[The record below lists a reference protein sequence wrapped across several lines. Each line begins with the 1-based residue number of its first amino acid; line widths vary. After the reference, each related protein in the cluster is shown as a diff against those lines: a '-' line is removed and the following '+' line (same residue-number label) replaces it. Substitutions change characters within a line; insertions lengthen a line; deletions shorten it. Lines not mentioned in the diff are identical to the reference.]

1 MTVQEVK
8 NQIRN
13 KSVKSFYIFTGSESK
28 VIDIYISKIAE
39 CRKLE
44 VIRADSISEIY
55 SKFLS
60 KSLVTNNYCY
70 VLRDDKELLIHDKL
84 WDSLAVENVQG
95 NNIVILVLTNVD
107 KRSKFYKRFKDDIIE
122 FEHMP
127 ENVLI
132 KYIKKELPLSE
143 QNCKK
148 LIGICESDYNRI
160 LLEIDKIKQYKA
172 RDIFGDG
179 NESDRAFGA
188 LLKCG
193 VIFQPPK
200 DAIFDFVIFDFVDC
214 VLKHKVN
221 QSFEL
226 LQGCREVGE
235 SNIVI
240 LSVLYNNVKQ
250 VLQVQSCQSKD
261 ISKTTGLT
269 AWQVKC
275 AKEKCGY
282 YTVGDLVYFLKL
294 IRKVE
299 KGIKTGEID
308 ESISVDYVLVNML
321 F

>member
-8 NQIRN
+8 TQIKN
-13 KSVKSFYIFTGSESK
+13 KSVKHFYIFAGQESK
-28 VIDIYISKIAE
+28 VIDIYINKIAE

-44 VIRADSISEIY
+44 VVRADCISEIY

-60 KSLVTNNYCY
+60 KSLVANDYCY
-70 VLRDDKELLIHDKL
+70 VLRDDKELLTQDKL

-107 KRSKFYKRFKDDIIE
+107 KRSKFYKRFKDDIVE

-148 LIGICESDYNRI
+148 LIDICESDYNRI
-160 LLEIDKIKQYKA
+160 LLELDKIKQYKA
-172 RDIFGDG
+172 CDIFEDD
-179 NESDRAFGA
+179 NESDKIFRE
-188 LLKCG
+188 LLAQG
-193 VIFQPPK
+193 VIYQPPK
-200 DAIFDFVIFDFVDC
+200 DAIFDFVDC

-226 LQGCREVGE
+226 LENCCGVGE
-235 SNIVI
+235 SNIVL

-261 ISKTTGLT
+261 IPKTTGLT

-282 YTVGDLVYFLKL
+282 YTIGDLVDFLKL
-294 IRKVE
+294 IRRVE

-308 ESISVDYVLVNML
+308 ESISVDYVLVNIL

>member
-8 NQIRN
+8 TQIRN
-13 KSVKSFYIFTGSESK
+13 KSVKHFYIFEGQESK
-28 VIDIYISKIAE
+28 VIDIYINKIAE

-44 VIRADSISEIY
+44 VVRADSISEIY

-60 KSLVTNNYCY
+60 KSLVANNYCY
-70 VLRDDKELLIHDKL
+70 VLRDDKELLTQDKL
-84 WDSLAVENVQG
+84 WHSLAVENVQG
-95 NNIVILVLTNVD
+95 NNIVILVLTNID
-107 KRSKFYKRFKDDIIE
+107 KRGKFYKRFKDDIVE

-148 LIGICESDYNRI
+148 LIDICESDYNRI
-160 LLEIDKIKQYKA
+160 LLELDKIKQYKA
-172 RDIFGDG
+172 YDIFGGD
-179 NESDRAFGA
+179 NEFDKAFWE
-188 LLKCG
+188 LLAQG
-193 VIFQPPK
+193 VIYQPPK
-200 DAIFDFVIFDFVDC
+200 DAIFDFVDC

-226 LQGCREVGE
+226 LQNCRGVGE

-269 AWQVKC
+269 VWQVKC

-299 KGIKTGEID
+299 KGIKTGEIE
-308 ESISVDYVLVNML
+308 ESISVDYALVNML

>member
-1 MTVQEVK
+1 MTIQEVK
-8 NQIRN
+8 NQIKTN
-13 KSVKSFYIFTGSESK
+13 KVKNFYIFTGQESR
-28 VIDIYISKIAE
+28 VLDIYINKIAE

-44 VIRADSISEIY
+44 VVRADSISEIY

-70 VLRDDKELLIHDKL
+70 VLRDDKELLIQDKL

-95 NNIVILVLTNVD
+95 NNIVILVLTGVD
-107 KRSKFYKRFKDDIIE
+107 KRSKFYKRFKDNIVE

-132 KYIKKELPLSE
+132 KYIKKELPLSDK
-143 QNCKK
+143 NCKK
-148 LIGICESDYNRI
+148 LIDICESDYNRI
-160 LLEIDKIKQYKA
+160 LLELDKINLYA
-172 RDIFGDG
+172 DTTYIEVRGEGADY
-179 NESDRAFGA
+179 NRAF
-188 LLKCG
+188 LDLVEHG
-193 VIFQPPK
+193 VIYQPSK
-200 DAIFDFVIFDFVDC
+200 DAIFDFVDC

-226 LQGCREVGE
+226 LENYRGVGE
-235 SNIVI
+235 SNIVL

-261 ISKTTGLT
+261 IPKTTGLT

-282 YTVGDLVYFLKL
+282 YTIGDLVYFLKL
-294 IRKVE
+294 IRKFE

-321 F
+321 Y

>member
-8 NQIRN
+8 TQIRN
-13 KSVKSFYIFTGSESK
+13 KSVKSFYIFTGPESK
-28 VIDIYISKIAE
+28 VIDIYIGKIAE

-70 VLRDDKELLIHDKL
+70 VLYDDKELLTQDKL
-84 WDSLAVENVQG
+84 WDLLDVENVQG
-95 NNIVILVLTNVD
+95 NNVVILVLSNVD
-107 KRSKFYKRFKDDIIE
+107 KRGKFYKHFKDVIVE
-122 FEHMP
+122 FEHLP

-132 KYIKKELPLSE
+132 KYIKKELPLSDK
-143 QNCKK
+143 NCKK
-148 LIGICESDYNRI
+148 LIEICESDYNRI
-160 LLEIDKIKQYKA
+160 LLELDKIKQYKA
-172 RDIFGDG
+172 YDIFEDD
-179 NESDRAFGA
+179 NESDTAFSE
-188 LLKCG
+188 LLSQG
-193 VIFQPPK
+193 VIYQPPK
-200 DAIFDFVIFDFVDC
+200 DAIFDFVDC

-226 LQGCREVGE
+226 LQNCRGVGE

-261 ISKTTGLT
+261 TSKTTGLT

-275 AKEKCGY
+275 AKEKCSY
-282 YTVGDLVYFLKL
+282 YTIGDLVYFLRL

-321 F
+321 EV

>member
-8 NQIRN
+8 TQIRN

-44 VIRADSISEIY
+44 VIRADSINEIY

-60 KSLVTNNYCY
+60 KSLVVNNYCY
-70 VLRDDKELLIHDKL
+70 VLRDDKELLAQDKL

-95 NNIVILVLTNVD
+95 NNIVILVLTGVD
-107 KRSKFYKRFKDDIIE
+107 KRSKFYKRFKDGIVE

-132 KYIKKELPLSE
+132 KYIKKELPLSDK
-143 QNCKK
+143 NCKE
-148 LIGICESDYNRI
+148 LIEICESDYSRI
-160 LLEIDKIKQYKA
+160 LLELDKIKQYKA
-172 RDIFGDG
+172 YDIFEDD
-179 NESDRAFGA
+179 NESDKAFRE
-188 LLKCG
+188 LLAQG
-193 VIFQPPK
+193 VIYQPPK
-200 DAIFDFVIFDFVDC
+200 DAIFDFVDC

-226 LQGCREVGE
+226 LENCRGVGE
-235 SNIVI
+235 SNIVL

-282 YTVGDLVYFLKL
+282 YTIGDLVYFLKL

-308 ESISVDYVLVNML
+308 EGISVDYVLVNML